1 MLKPKIRVYPPR
13 YRLIKNQKTGKKYTY
28 YYPRRGETLIFKRII
43 DEILD
48 GDASVDAKVDTL
60 NEREKN
66 YARAIKC
73 DPRRV
78 YPYWAKCS
86 MCGKNI
92 VLVEKSSQNGK
103 KCNSCSRKRK
113 LSALVDEF

>member
-1 MLKPKIRVYPPR
+1 MLKPKIKIYTPR
-13 YRLIKNQKTGKKYTY
+13 YRYIRNKSGKKYRY
-28 YYPRRGETLIFKRII
+28 YHPRRGETLIFKRII

-48 GDASVDAKVDTL
+48 SNADINAKVDTL
-60 NEREKN
+60 NQREKN

-86 MCGKNI
+86 MCGQNI
-92 VLVEKSSQNGK
+92 VLVVNSSQGVK
-103 KCNSCSRKRK
+103 KCDVCSRKRK
-113 LSALVDEF
+113 LNKLIEEF